1 MKNLLFTVSFFW
13 LIIADA
19 QTPIDV
25 NYDWGLSYGNG
36 NSMAVNDIERDQSGN
51 FISVGTYSAML
62 DFDPGSVTANFTS
75 GAGFNGFIQKL
86 DSNGNFLWAKI
97 MDGVQGSARVRSV
110 VTDDSNN
117 VYITG
122 SWFYNGQ
129 LDLDPGPNTDWTSGN
144 RDFYVVKLDSS
155 GNYIWGLSIGGAMFD
170 VAYQIEYTGNRLY
183 ITGEFESTVD
193 FDPGPGVFNLT
204 ANDEDAFILKLDL
217 DGNFVDAVLIES
229 LAANSKPFL
238 RNLKVDYDHN
248 LIMAD
253 WFFGTVDF
261 DPSPNTAILS
271 NQQTS
276 SYILKLDTN
285 LSFIWVK
292 SFDGGIVRI
301 EDFAFDKANH
311 LYFTGTYRD
320 TVDFDPGPN
329 IQSRSVLV
337 PPPLQTNLED
347 AFIAKLTSSGNYVWA
362 HSFGN
367 ISGDQFTTVSADKN
381 DDIYFS
387 GGFQDTLDFDPG
399 PGIANEISSSG
410 WDSFILK
417 LDSSSQYLW
426 SRIISCTDNADGRK
440 LYTDTLSD
448 FIHLQGRYRGDIDL
462 DLGAN
467 SALFSVSP
475 NFARHTYF
483 AKYSQCIPA
492 AGTDVQQVCDSLT
505 WIDGLTYYA
514 NTDSAVFTLENASAT
529 GCDSIVTLDLTILSS
544 SASID
549 VIQACDSLV
558 WLDGITYYSDN
569 NTATYVMP
577 NASGCDSLI
586 TLDLTVTIIDTSIT
600 QVDQLTLSANAT
612 SAVYQWLDC
621 DNFAPIAGQTNKDFT
636 AATNGNYAVQ
646 LTVNGCTDT
655 SSCFA
660 ITSVGIGESASL
672 SKINVFPNPTQ
683 GLVNIISENSA
694 GFSIKL
700 YNALGQ
706 IILEQSDINT
716 SEFQFIIEGKVG
728 VYTLEIQSEGMVKQ
742 YQIIKK

>member
-1 MKNLLFTVSFFW
+1 MKNLLFILSFFW
-13 LIIADA
+13 LIISNA

-25 NYDWGLSYGNG
+25 NYEWGLSYGNG
-36 NSMAVNDIERDQSGN
+36 NSVSVNDIERDRSGK
-51 FISVGTYSAML
+51 FISVGSYSAML
-62 DFDPGSVTANFTS
+62 DFDPGPNVTMYTS

-97 MDGVQGSARVRSV
+97 MDGVSGSTGISSV

-117 VYITG
+117 VYMVG

-129 LDLDPGPNTDWTSGN
+129 IDLDPGPNTVWTSGN
-144 RDFYVVKLDSS
+144 RDFYVVKLDSL
-155 GNYIWGLSIGGAMFD
+155 GNYVWGISLGGTMFD
-170 VAYQIEYTGNRLY
+170 AAYQIEFTGNRLY
-183 ITGEFESTVD
+183 VTGKFESTVD

-204 ANDEDAFILKLDL
+204 AAGSDDAFILKLDL
-217 DGNFVDAVLIES
+217 DGNFMDAVSITGT
-229 LAANSKPFL
+229 NSDVRL
-238 RNLKVDYDHN
+238 TNLQVNYDYN
-248 LIMAD
+248 LVMAGL
-253 WFFGTVDF
+253 FSGTADF
-261 DPSPNTAILS
+261 DPGPNVFNLTNGVS
-271 NQQTS
+271 T
-276 SYILKLDTN
+276 YVLKIDTN
-285 LSFIWVK
+285 LSFLWAK
-292 SFDGGIVRI
+292 TFDGGRVNIN
-301 EDFAFDKANH
+301 DFAFDKANH
-311 LYFTGTYRD
+311 LYFTGTFRD
-320 TVDFDPGPN
+320 TVDFDPGIN
-329 IQSRSVLV
+329 TEDLFVKI
-337 PPPLQTNLED
+337 PPLSQSNLED
-347 AFIAKLTSSGNYVWA
+347 AFVLKLTSSGDYVWA

-367 ISGDQFTTVSADKN
+367 FTGDRFFGVSADKN
-381 DDIYFS
+381 NDIYLT
-387 GGFQDTLDFDPG
+387 GGFKDTLDFDPNAG
-399 PGIANEISSSG
+399 VKEQFATGG
-410 WDSFILK
+410 FDSFILK
-417 LDSSSQYLW
+417 LDSSSQYIW
-426 SRIISCTDNADGRK
+426 SGVINCTDNSTGFE
-440 LYTDTLSD
+440 LYTDTLTD
-448 FIHLQGRYRGDIDL
+448 YIHLQGQYRGDTDL
-462 DLGAN
+462 DFGAN
-467 SALFSVSP
+467 SANFSVSP
-475 NFARHTYF
+475 NFSQHVYF
-483 AKYSQCIPA
+483 AKYSQCTPA
-492 AGTDVQQVCDSLT
+492 TGTDAQEVCDSLT

-544 SASID
+544 SASTD

-586 TLDLTVTIIDTSIT
+586 TLDLTVTIVDTSIT

-612 SAVYQWLDC
+612 GAVYQWLDC

-660 ITSVGIGESASL
+660 ITSVGLGESAPL

-683 GLVNIISENSA
+683 GLVNITSENST

-716 SEFQFIIEGKVG
+716 SEFQFIIEDKVG
-728 VYTLEIQSEGMVKQ
+728 VYTLEIQSEGVVKQ
-742 YQIIKK
+742 YQVVKH